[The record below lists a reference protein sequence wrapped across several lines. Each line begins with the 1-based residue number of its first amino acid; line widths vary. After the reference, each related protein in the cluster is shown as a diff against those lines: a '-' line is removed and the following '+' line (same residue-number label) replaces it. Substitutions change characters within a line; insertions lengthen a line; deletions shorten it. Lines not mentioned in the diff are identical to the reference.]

1 MLRARTSWQ
10 LNLVLCAM
18 ITEAI
23 IFSAL
28 ILGGGALGGY
38 ASYLSEGSLEGEL
51 KRRLFLGVTAAAV
64 VPMFLNMISSSIM
77 EGTQEL
83 YDYFIFSGFCVIAG
97 FSSKAFL
104 TSISK
109 QLLDRVDTIEEQQH
123 DLQQEVDPLL
133 ERETEPE
140 DDSGFRADAI
150 VLTEDERKVMRAL
163 GNTNYSRRSIAG
175 IEKSSNMEET
185 DVIYCLVTL
194 REKGLVGRKIG
205 KNRDLFW
212 LTGDGRSHL
221 QGFED

>member
-1 MLRARTSWQ
+1 
-10 LNLVLCAM
+10 M